1 MRKVTLLFFIFFT
14 ALGYAQ
20 NIELNGTISAENN
33 QIKNVADP
41 TEIQDVATK
50 NYTYSKEESNALIA
64 NLQAQVNNLSQDT
77 SSNGKYQVTNYGAA
91 AGDNWSL
98 YRYIAVL
105 NTQTGV
111 IKAYSWTYIDGT
123 LDDYGW
129 VEQNNAGVTTFTH

>member
-1 MRKVTLLFFIFFT
+1 MRKVTLFFFIFFT

-77 SSNGKYQVTNYGAA
+77 SSNGKYQVTSFVLGSSNT
-91 AGDNWSL
+91 S
-98 YRYIAVL
+98 RQISVL

-111 IKAYSWTYIDGT
+111 IKDYRWGYIDGT
-123 LDDYGW
+123 FNDNGW
-129 VEQNNAGVTTFTH
+129 VEQDNGGVTTFTH

>member
-64 NLQAQVNNLSQDT
+64 NLQDQVNNLSQDT
-77 SSNGKYQVTNYGAA
+77 SSNGKYQVTNYGAV
-91 AGDNWSL
+91 SSEFTYL

-111 IKAYSWTYIDGT
+111 IKNYYWGYVDVSGD
-123 LDDYGW
+123 GW
-129 VEQNNAGVTTFTH
+129 VEQYNGGVTTFTH

>member
-1 MRKVTLLFFIFFT
+1 MRKVTLFFFIFFT

-77 SSNGKYQVTNYGAA
+77 SSNGKYQVTSFVTERGGYI
-91 AGDNWSL
+91 DNK
-98 YRYIAVL
+98 YISVL

-111 IKAYSWTYIDGT
+111 IKDYRWGILDGT
-123 LDDYGW
+123 FNDYGW
-129 VEQNNAGVTTFTH
+129 IEIHNGGVTTFTH

>member
-77 SSNGKYQVTNYGAA
+77 SSNGKYQVTSFVLSSSNR
-91 AGDNWSL
+91 S
-98 YRYIAVL
+98 ISVL

-111 IKAYSWTYIDGT
+111 IKDYRWAYVSGT
-123 LDDYGW
+123 INAYGW
-129 VEQNNAGVTTFTH
+129 VEQDNAGVTTFTH